1 MIARLICR
9 LFGHR
14 RGKRVGITASG
25 GRGLVAE
32 FRKALAAGKF
42 NEVEELIPQMVR
54 SDRILMRAKLTLARE
69 AAAQGRPT

>member
-1 MIARLICR
+1 VNYEP
-9 LFGHR
+9 G
-14 RGKRVGITASG
+14 
-25 GRGLVAE
+25 VAWE
-32 FRKALAAGKF
+32 LAKKALAAGKF

>member
-1 MIARLICR
+1 
-9 LFGHR
+9 
-14 RGKRVGITASG
+14 VGG
-25 GRGLVAE
+25 VNYEPGVAWE
-32 FRKALAAGKF
+32 LAKKALAAGKF

>member
-32 FRKALAAGKF
+32 FRCPRCSATWTRKDKEKAA
-42 NEVEELIPQMVR
+42 
-54 SDRILMRAKLTLARE
+54 
-69 AAAQGRPT
+69 